1 MTSDKENVG
10 ELTKDNGR
18 HCRIQE
24 FKLTKRNAKSS
35 MTSLLRICCRDRGER
50 SATGRDKGSVGS
62 NQRTERQ
69 NKENGEVGIAE
80 KVSDEADDLVE
91 QVDRETTC
99 SAVRSALASLAKKG
113 SVRSKL
119 NR

>member
-1 MTSDKENVG
+1 MTSDNENIG

-35 MTSLLRICCRDRGER
+35 MTSLLRIGCRDRGER
-50 SATGRDKGSVGS
+50 YATGRDKGSVGS
-62 NQRTERQ
+62 NQRIERL
-69 NKENGEVGIAE
+69 NRENGKVGIAE
-80 KVSDEADDLVE
+80 KVSDEADDLNE
-91 QVDRETTC
+91 QVDRET

-113 SVRSKL
+113 SVPNKL